1 MKNDN
6 SFSSSNK
13 ETQPLCFKPIPKRN
27 LTELLAQTS
36 AELTNLSNCIGRAR
50 QVHYNDA
57 SVDKLAQKII
67 HKYNSP
73 LVIID
78 KYNLSI
84 KKTFWIMA
92 EKYLDLTSYEA
103 DLIEKAH
110 TLPLAE
116 FSSSL
121 TEVREKIFLEINLLL
136 KRLVAFLNKSVGNGY
151 IFAFSNVTVKNFS
164 FDNEEHTLSMQ
175 LTFDIDIK

>member
-1 MKNDN
+1 MEKET
-6 SFSSSNK
+6 SIPSSNK
-13 ETQPLCFKPIPKRN
+13 GTYPLCFKPVPKRN

-50 QVHYNDA
+50 QVHCNDA

-67 HKYNSP
+67 HKYNSS
-73 LVIID
+73 LVNIG

-84 KKTFWIMA
+84 KRTFWIMA
-92 EKYLDLTSYEA
+92 EKCIDLTSYEA
-103 DLIEKAH
+103 DLTEKAH

-116 FSSSL
+116 FSASL
-121 TEVREKIFLEINLLL
+121 PEVKEKILVEVTQLL
-136 KRLVAFLNKSVGNGY
+136 KRLVSFLNKSVGNGY

>member
-13 ETQPLCFKPIPKRN
+13 ETYPICFKPVLKRH
-27 LTELLAQTS
+27 LTDLLAQTS

-50 QVHYNDA
+50 QVHCNDA

-73 LVIID
+73 LVIRD

-84 KKTFWIMA
+84 KKTFWILA
-92 EKYLDLTSYEA
+92 EGYLDLASYEA
-103 DLIEKAH
+103 DLVEKAH

-116 FSSSL
+116 FSASL
-121 TEVREKIFLEINLLL
+121 PEVKEKILVEVTQLL
-136 KRLVAFLNKSVGNGY
+136 KRLVSFLNKSVGNGY